1 MTPRTTEHRPQ
12 MSVEDFEELERRAP
26 ETVWLEFINGK
37 VVVKPMPDGN
47 HSEIVA
53 WLQRLCMQH
62 CPDMWLHAER
72 GLQTERYRK
81 GRARADGVLVPRGAF
96 KGHGEWSETGAV
108 LMAVEV
114 TSWDADTARRD
125 RVDKPDG
132 YAAAGIPV
140 YLLIDRDDCSVT
152 VFTHPEG
159 GRYRQQVNKPFGS
172 TVEIPAPVNLALD
185 TEPLKEF
192 VD

>member
-1 MTPRTTEHRPQ
+1 MIPRTEHQPL
-12 MSVEDFEELERRAP
+12 MSVEEFEELDRRAP
-26 ETVWLEFINGK
+26 ELVRLEFIRGK

-62 CPDMWLHAER
+62 RPDLWLHAER
-72 GLQTERYRK
+72 GLMTEGYRK

-96 KGHGEWSETGAV
+96 KGHGEWSAPDGA

-114 TSWDADTARRD
+114 TSWDSDAAQRD

-140 YLLIDRDDCSVT
+140 YLLIDRDNCSVV
-152 VFTHPEG
+152 VFDQPDNGHYQHEE
-159 GRYRQQVNKPFGS
+159 KLPFGA
-172 TVEIPAPVNLALD
+172 TVQLPAPVDITLD
-185 TEPLKEF
+185 TAPLKELA
-192 VD
+192 D